1 LKTKNLLFLYPFK
14 FRKFDWDRF
23 ECEYLEKEYNIKIHI
38 HEVIDF
44 VHPHFQKAYLSE
56 MQENRVTRFKN
67 IKDWKKSFQS
77 LIKVDPNMLICNEVK
92 PENFSSL
99 MICLEL
105 KKYNINDFEWASIKM
120 PDKAIKL
127 NEKILFTKFFEF
139 FLNPISIKYFLS
151 DKFFKFLGNL
161 FNLKPKYF
169 FKSGTEHFLGP
180 KNSTIIRGNAHDY
193 SNYLIEKKNFN
204 NKKVDRVTA
213 LYLEK
218 PGPMFQGDNLLKKT
232 NMSNLFTTEKWY
244 PSLVKFFDRLED
256 LLKLK
261 IKIAPHPKTKH
272 KKFPSYYGKRE
283 IIDNRLARES
293 FFAKI
298 IISIDSTGLCFSTLH
313 NIPSIMI
320 YSDELN
326 RNKIWREK
334 QNYIADK
341 LGVKPVNID
350 SKFDGNLIK
359 NSLVINEEK
368 YREYKTKYLTSR
380 NDQKLNYQILSNIE
394 LNK

>member
-1 LKTKNLLFLYPFK
+1 
-14 FRKFDWDRF
+14 
-23 ECEYLEKEYNIKIHI
+23 
-38 HEVIDF
+38 
-44 VHPHFQKAYLSE
+44 

-67 IKDWKKSFQS
+67 IKDWKISFNS
-77 LIKVDPNMLICNEVK
+77 LLKNDPNILICNDVK

-105 KKYNINDFEWASIKM
+105 KKNDINDFRWASAKM
-120 PDKAIKL
+120 PNKEIKL
-127 NEKILFTKFFEF
+127 NKKNFLTKLFEF
-139 FLNPISIKYFLS
+139 CLNPISIKYFLS

-161 FNLKPKYF
+161 FNLNPKYS
-169 FKSGTEHFLGP
+169 FKSGTDHYYGS
-180 KNSTIIRGNAHDY
+180 KKSIIIRGNAHDY

-204 NKKVDRVTA
+204 NKKVERLSA

-218 PGPMFQGDNLLKKT
+218 PGPMFQGDNLIKKT
-232 NMSNLFTTEKWY
+232 DMSNLFTTEKWY
-244 PSLVKFFDRLED
+244 PSLVRFFDKLED
-256 LLKLK
+256 FLKIK

-272 KKFPSYYGKRE
+272 EKFPLYYGKRE
-283 IIDNRLARES
+283 IIDNRLVRES

-313 NIPSIMI
+313 NIPSIML

-334 QNYIADK
+334 QNYFAEE
-341 LGVKPVNID
+341 LGVKPINID
-350 SKFDGNLIK
+350 SKFDENLIK
-359 NSLVINEEK
+359 NNLVVNEAK
-368 YREYKTKYLTSR
+368 YKEYKKKYLTSR
-380 NDQKLNYQILSNIE
+380 NDQQKNYQILSNIE